1 MSQSRK
7 FDPELNYYEILDV
20 PYTASKSEV
29 TRSYRLLMRMSHP
42 DRFSD
47 ESQRLKAEERAKLL
61 NAAYAVL
68 SRPEIRR
75 EYDAAVRTRLIN
87 DALFQ
92 RYTGN
97 TTGQRQFAMPKP
109 RPLSPE
115 MIRAQRRAQRSAL
128 AHFLI
133 YIVLFVGVLIL
144 IVLVGS
150 LFADLVHLALR

>member
-1 MSQSRK
+1 MSQSRN
-7 FDPELNYYEILDV
+7 FDPDINYYEVLDV
-20 PYTASKSEV
+20 PYTASKSEI
-29 TRSYRLLMRMSHP
+29 TRSYRLLIRTSHP

-75 EYDAAVRTRLIN
+75 EYDSVVRTRLIN

-97 TTGQRQFAMPKP
+97 TPGQRQFAMPRP

-115 MIRAQRRAQRSAL
+115 MVRAQRRAQRSAQ

-144 IVLVGS
+144 IVVIGS
-150 LFADLVHLALR
+150 LFADLVHVVFG